1 MLLPTP
7 AVGIFFMFFFEKSQW
22 KICIIHKR
30 LLYLQCNL
38 KPKKMD
44 EEKERIRQELLK
56 ELEQLTKYYKEV
68 SARGK
73 QIKKFYDN
81 EISRIVKALKELGV

>member
-1 MLLPTP
+1 M
-7 AVGIFFMFFFEKSQW
+7 S
-22 KICIIHKR
+22 
-30 LLYLQCNL
+30 
-38 KPKKMD
+38 

-56 ELEQLTKYYKEV
+56 ELEQVTKYYKEV

-81 EISRIVKALKELGV
+81 EINRIVKALKELGV